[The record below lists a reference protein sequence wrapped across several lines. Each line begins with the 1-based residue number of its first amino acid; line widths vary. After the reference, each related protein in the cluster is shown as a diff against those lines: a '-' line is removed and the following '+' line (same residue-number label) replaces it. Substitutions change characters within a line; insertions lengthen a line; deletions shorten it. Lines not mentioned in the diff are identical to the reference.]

1 PPTSGSP
8 NGGSQPGTPSEKPK
22 FTRFFSGSTTKKRE
36 RLVLITSAGRLVI
49 AAAGGNDKKAKGEVN
64 LLTGGANWKSY
75 VDSKGLTAWQL
86 DTKDKHFTFEDPRA
100 TTSDPAGSKFSTQ
113 EWLDSV
119 SQAKELALS
128 QQHNGKYGSY
138 TNDLDHSGV
147 SSPSDSIGG
156 DAAMPMER
164 HNLRQTLRKNTGDE
178 EPLIGRKRFSKRHS
192 KSGLAAVF

>member
-1 PPTSGSP
+1 MWA
-8 NGGSQPGTPSEKPK
+8 Q
-22 FTRFFSGSTTKKRE
+22 
-36 RLVLITSAGRLVI
+36 
-49 AAAGGNDKKAKGEVN
+49 
-64 LLTGGANWKSY
+64 
-75 VDSKGLTAWQL
+75 
-86 DTKDKHFTFEDPRA
+86 KDKHFTFEDPRA

-128 QQHNGKYGSY
+128 QQHNGQYGSY

-147 SSPSDSIGG
+147 SSPADSIGG

-178 EPLIGRKRFSKRHS
+178 EPLKGRKRFSKRHS